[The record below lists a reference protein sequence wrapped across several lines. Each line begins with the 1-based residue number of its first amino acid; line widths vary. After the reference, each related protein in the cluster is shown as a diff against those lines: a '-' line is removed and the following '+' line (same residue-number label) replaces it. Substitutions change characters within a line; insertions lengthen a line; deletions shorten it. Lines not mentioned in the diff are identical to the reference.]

1 MRCVGD
7 ERFYSVGEGEMSKG
21 YCGYGYTGYAYRM
34 CENGVLG
41 EIHMDKCVYERP
53 HDIHYLKSVFE
64 FVVGIESRTEK
75 PKYENIVTNWRM
87 SGGMELPMG
96 LSLDELS
103 GEISGIPLV
112 ESDKRMYRIM
122 GENRDGVGSVEIEIM
137 ARRGVCKDEGLYREV
152 EVVSVDCSGDGLYI
166 GYEKKR
172 CVLGE
177 EDGG

>member
-1 MRCVGD
+1 M
-7 ERFYSVGEGEMSKG
+7 
-21 YCGYGYTGYAYRM
+21 
-34 CENGVLG
+34 LG
-41 EIHMDKCVYERP
+41 EIHMDKCAY
-53 HDIHYLKSVFE
+53 DIHYLKSVFE

-75 PKYENIVTNWRM
+75 YENIVTNWRLK
-87 SGGMELPMG
+87 ELPMG

-112 ESDKRMYRIM
+112 ESDKGVYRRM

-137 ARRGVCKDEGLYREV
+137 ARRGVCKDEV
-152 EVVSVDCSGDGLYI
+152 EVVSVDCSGNGLYI

-177 EDGG
+177 ENGG

>member
-1 MRCVGD
+1 M
-7 ERFYSVGEGEMSKG
+7 
-21 YCGYGYTGYAYRM
+21 
-34 CENGVLG
+34 
-41 EIHMDKCVYERP
+41 
-53 HDIHYLKSVFE
+53 
-64 FVVGIESRTEK
+64 VGIESRTE
-75 PKYENIVTNWRM
+75 KYENIVTNWRM
-87 SGGMELPMG
+87 SGGMELRMG

-152 EVVSVDCSGDGLYI
+152 EVVSVDCSGNGLYI